1 MLLNWWTPL
10 VIYISFVYKLEA
22 QSVEKMAT
30 TNYTTY
36 EVMELEERNIYL
48 NCVSI
53 KPNGVLDVSLF
64 ILLCYGEYKGNDTK
78 YTTMYNI

>member
-1 MLLNWWTPL
+1 
-10 VIYISFVYKLEA
+10 
-22 QSVEKMAT
+22 
-30 TNYTTY
+30 
-36 EVMELEERNIYL
+36 MELEEGNIYL

-78 YTTMYNI
+78 YTTICIIYSYLYYNISKMKAVDSRSMKLTNNQDTYTIR